1 MNNYIQ
7 KMNNTQKILLHLAK
21 NQNKTYSM
29 LSLSKELSI
38 PYASFYRAIKS
49 LKDIIIIEK
58 IGQTNV
64 IKLNSAKEEL
74 IPLLTLASIVER
86 DEFLSLQSNI
96 KIVANTL
103 KTKDVVL
110 LFGSYAKGKETNKSD
125 VDIMVIN
132 SNGKKTIS
140 FSQTELL
147 LKKEINPMFFT
158 FKELNLMLNEPTEN
172 VGKQALNKHLIQQ
185 KHKDYLLKNA

>member
-1 MNNYIQ
+1 
-7 KMNNTQKILLHLAK
+7 
-21 NQNKTYSM
+21 
-29 LSLSKELSI
+29 
-38 PYASFYRAIKS
+38 
-49 LKDIIIIEK
+49 
-58 IGQTNV
+58 
-64 IKLNSAKEEL
+64 
-74 IPLLTLASIVER
+74 
-86 DEFLSLQSNI
+86 
-96 KIVANTL
+96 
-103 KTKDVVL
+103 
-110 LFGSYAKGKETNKSD
+110 
-125 VDIMVIN
+125 MVIN

>member
-1 MNNYIQ
+1 
-7 KMNNTQKILLHLAK
+7 MNNTQKILLHLAK